1 MRVLYLFCML
11 FLVFAGVA
19 NIIQSVR
26 DSVAAG
32 SEKLVEV
39 TVKKKVINEFGTQ
52 ELKVSY
58 DNKDYW
64 VKVTQQK
71 FSNSNPN
78 KPVVLKYNFKK
89 DLIVDNDATKGN
101 LVPGIL
107 FLSAATFIF
116 VFGVR
121 RPTKI

>member
-11 FLVFAGVA
+11 FLLFAGVA

-78 KPVVLKYNFKK
+78 KPVLLKYNFEK
-89 DLIVDNDATKGN
+89 DLILDNDATKGN

-107 FLSAATFIF
+107 FLSAA
-116 VFGVR
+116 
-121 RPTKI
+121 